1 MNPRTMPTSPDT
13 TPTTTPTLAVNMPW
27 LNWRQTLNLL
37 QMEAKLDLLTLWRTP
52 GFVAPSL
59 IFPVMFYLLF
69 GVFITK
75 GGQSDYLLVTY
86 CCFGVMGPALF
97 NFGVNVATEKSQG
110 WLTMKQIAP
119 APVSAY
125 LFGKVV
131 SSLLFALV
139 IVMLLFV
146 CAALFGNVRLYTSQW
161 LGLAGLVL
169 VGTLPFCLFGLWL
182 GLTLSAK
189 AAPAV
194 VNLIYL
200 PLAFLGG
207 LWLPIHILPGF
218 MQQFAQLLP
227 SFHFGQLAL
236 SVIGRDLPQPWWQ
249 HLFALLIFTV
259 VFGVL
264 ASRAFRQNRSV

>member
-1 MNPRTMPTSPDT
+1 MN
-13 TPTTTPTLAVNMPW
+13 TPNSLW
-27 LNWRQTLNLL
+27 LSRPQQLHLL
-37 QMEAKLDLLTLWRTP
+37 LTEAKYDLLTLWRTP

-69 GVFITK
+69 GVFLTK

-97 NFGVNVATEKSQG
+97 NFGVNVASEKSQG

-125 LFGKVV
+125 LFGKMV

-139 IVMLLFV
+139 IVVLLFV
-146 CAALFGNVRLYTSQW
+146 VAALFGQVRLYTSQW

-169 VGTLPFCLFGLWL
+169 LGTIPFCLFGLWL
-182 GLTLSAK
+182 GLTISAK

-200 PLAFLGG
+200 PMAFLGG
-207 LWLPIHILPGF
+207 LWLPIQLLPVSL
-218 MQQFAQLLP
+218 QHFAQLLP

-236 SVIGRDLPQPWWQ
+236 GIINRALPQPWWQ
-249 HLFALLIFTV
+249 HLLALLLFTLL
-259 VFGVL
+259 FAFL
-264 ASRAFRQNRSV
+264 TTRAFRHNRSA

>member
-1 MNPRTMPTSPDT
+1 MNTPHLKT
-13 TPTTTPTLAVNMPW
+13 TEMPW
-27 LNWRQTLNLL
+27 LSARQTWNLL
-37 QMEAKLDLLTLWRTP
+37 IMEAKADLLTLGRTP

-69 GVFITK
+69 GVFMNK
-75 GGQSDYLLVTY
+75 GAHADYLLVTY

-97 NFGVNVATEKSQG
+97 NFGVNVATEKAQG
-110 WLTMKQIAP
+110 WLTMKQISP
-119 APVSAY
+119 APVWAY
-125 LFGKVV
+125 LFGKMV

-139 IVMLLFV
+139 IILLLFV

-161 LGLAGLVL
+161 LGLAALVML
-169 VGTLPFCLFGLWL
+169 GTLPFCLFGLWL

-194 VNLIYL
+194 VNLVYL

-207 LWLPIHILPGF
+207 LWLPIHLLPGF
-218 MQQFAQLLP
+218 MQQSAQLLP

-236 SVIGRDLPQPWWQ
+236 SVIGRDLAQPWWQ
-249 HLFALLIFTV
+249 HLLAMLVFTL
-259 VFGVL
+259 VFGWL
-264 ASRAFRQNRSV
+264 ASRAFRPNRSV

>member
-1 MNPRTMPTSPDT
+1 MT
-13 TPTTTPTLAVNMPW
+13 TPNIHVPSSKTATMPW
-27 LNWRQTLNLL
+27 LSWPQTLNLL
-37 QMEAKLDLLTLWRTP
+37 RMEAKSDLLTLWRTP

-69 GVFITK
+69 GVFLTK

-119 APVSAY
+119 APVTAY
-125 LFGKVV
+125 LFGKMV

-139 IVMLLFV
+139 IVLLLFV
-146 CAALFGNVRLYTSQW
+146 SAALFGGVRLYTAQW
-161 LGLAGLVL
+161 LGLAILVL
-169 VGTLPFCLFGLWL
+169 LGTLLFCLFGLWL

-189 AAPAV
+189 AAPAM

-207 LWLPIHILPGF
+207 LWLPIHLLPGF

-227 SFHFGQLAL
+227 SFHFSQLAL
-236 SVIGRDLPQPWWQ
+236 GVIGRDLPQPWWQ
-249 HLFALLIFTV
+249 HLLAMLVFTLLFA
-259 VFGVL
+259 GL
-264 ASRAFRQNRSV
+264 ASRAFRQNRSM

>member
-1 MNPRTMPTSPDT
+1 MN
-13 TPTTTPTLAVNMPW
+13 
-27 LNWRQTLNLL
+27 TLNSLWLSRPQQLHLL
-37 QMEAKLDLLTLWRTP
+37 LTEAKYDLLTLWRTP

-69 GVFITK
+69 GVFLTK

-97 NFGVNVATEKSQG
+97 NFGVNVASEKSQG

-125 LFGKVV
+125 LFGKMV

-139 IVMLLFV
+139 IVVLLFV
-146 CAALFGNVRLYTSQW
+146 VAALFGQVRLYTSQW

-169 VGTLPFCLFGLWL
+169 LGTIPFCLFGLWL
-182 GLTLSAK
+182 GLTISAK

-200 PLAFLGG
+200 PMAFLGG
-207 LWLPIHILPGF
+207 LWLPIQLLPVSL
-218 MQQFAQLLP
+218 QHFAQLLP

-236 SVIGRDLPQPWWQ
+236 GIINRALPQPWWQ
-249 HLFALLIFTV
+249 HLLALLLFTLL
-259 VFGVL
+259 FAFL
-264 ASRAFRQNRSV
+264 TTRAFRHNRSA

>member
-1 MNPRTMPTSPDT
+1 MN
-13 TPTTTPTLAVNMPW
+13 TPNSLW
-27 LNWRQTLNLL
+27 LSRPQQLHLL
-37 QMEAKLDLLTLWRTP
+37 LTEAKYDLLTLWRTP

-69 GVFITK
+69 GVFLTQ

-97 NFGVNVATEKSQG
+97 NFGVNVASEKSQG

-125 LFGKVV
+125 LFGKMV

-139 IVMLLFV
+139 IVVLLFV
-146 CAALFGNVRLYTSQW
+146 VAALFGQVRLYTSQW

-169 VGTLPFCLFGLWL
+169 LGTIPFCLFGLWL
-182 GLTLSAK
+182 GLTISAK

-200 PLAFLGG
+200 PMAFLGG
-207 LWLPIHILPGF
+207 LWLPIQLLPVSL
-218 MQQFAQLLP
+218 QHFAQLLP

-236 SVIGRDLPQPWWQ
+236 GIINRALPQPWWQ
-249 HLFALLIFTV
+249 HLLALLLFTLL
-259 VFGVL
+259 FAFL
-264 ASRAFRQNRSV
+264 TTRAFRHNRSA

>member
-1 MNPRTMPTSPDT
+1 MN
-13 TPTTTPTLAVNMPW
+13 
-27 LNWRQTLNLL
+27 TLNSLWLSRPQQLHLL
-37 QMEAKLDLLTLWRTP
+37 LTEAKYDLLTLWRTP

-69 GVFITK
+69 GVFLTK

-97 NFGVNVATEKSQG
+97 NFGVNVASEKSQG

-125 LFGKVV
+125 LFGKMV

-139 IVMLLFV
+139 IVVLLFV
-146 CAALFGNVRLYTSQW
+146 VAALFGQVRLYTSQW

-169 VGTLPFCLFGLWL
+169 LGTIPFCLFGLWL
-182 GLTLSAK
+182 GLTISAK

-200 PLAFLGG
+200 PMAFLGG
-207 LWLPIHILPGF
+207 LWLPI
-218 MQQFAQLLP
+218 QLLP
-227 SFHFGQLAL
+227 VSATAKLSFWTTGAWHHQSGIASAL
-236 SVIGRDLPQPWWQ
+236 VATSAGITAVYAALCIFDHTRFSPQQECLRCP
-249 HLFALLIFTV
+249 
-259 VFGVL
+259 
-264 ASRAFRQNRSV
+264 QNPC

>member
-1 MNPRTMPTSPDT
+1 MN
-13 TPTTTPTLAVNMPW
+13 
-27 LNWRQTLNLL
+27 TLNSLWLSRPQQLHLL
-37 QMEAKLDLLTLWRTP
+37 LTEAKYDLLTLWRTP

-69 GVFITK
+69 GVFLTK

-97 NFGVNVATEKSQG
+97 NFGVNVASEKSQG

-125 LFGKVV
+125 LFGKMV

-139 IVMLLFV
+139 IVVLLFV
-146 CAALFGNVRLYTSQW
+146 VAALFGQVRLYTSQW

-169 VGTLPFCLFGLWL
+169 LGTIPFCLFGLWL
-182 GLTLSAK
+182 GLTISAK
-189 AAPAV
+189 AAPAM

-200 PLAFLGG
+200 PMAFLGG
-207 LWLPIHILPGF
+207 LWLPIQLLPVSL
-218 MQQFAQLLP
+218 QHFAQLLP

-236 SVIGRDLPQPWWQ
+236 GIINRSLPQPWWQ
-249 HLFALLIFTV
+249 HLLALLLFTLL
-259 VFGVL
+259 FAFL
-264 ASRAFRQNRSV
+264 TTRAFRHNRSA